1 MASGGKSVG
10 NRIMG
15 FGLQGLFVL
24 FPASCASVALYDI
37 WLQGLSSPIAIVAL
51 GIAGIFFA
59 ARIVALSFTVL
70 DALADAARRVAASV
84 RRRANVAVERL
95 AATLALS
102 HGRKLSQ
109 A

>member
-1 MASGGKSVG
+1 MAAGEKSMA

-24 FPASCASVALYDI
+24 FPSSCASVALYDI
-37 WLQGLSSPIAIVAL
+37 WLHGLSSPIAMVAL

-59 ARIVALSFTVL
+59 AKSVALGFAV
-70 DALADAARRVAASV
+70 ADAVMEAARPVTASL
-84 RRRANVAVERL
+84 RGRSTATLERL
-95 AATLALS
+95 AAALAFN

>member
-1 MASGGKSVG
+1 MASDGKSMAS
-10 NRIMG
+10 RIMG
-15 FGLQGLFVL
+15 IGLQVLFVL

-37 WLQGLSSPIAIVAL
+37 WLQGLSSPIAMVAL
-51 GIAGIFFA
+51 GIAGIFFG
-59 ARIVALSFTVL
+59 ARIVALSFTAL
-70 DALADAARRVAASV
+70 DAIVDAARLVAASV